1 MCTPP
6 IDPSRPFKINYL
18 FERVAFRRSLI
29 MSSLDIFRTLFLD
42 AKRAQSDTIKLSR
55 TRYRPPAP
63 SVIDKLHPT
72 WQKKRLGILCGIV
85 VLALLIATLW
95 PFNFLAPNKVTWLPG
110 TNGIRFGGNG
120 LVLSKTPAAAEGTE
134 LRKDCSLELLFRPS
148 NIDSSF
154 TLLGFYDPD
163 EGRQFLVR
171 QWRDGLLVY
180 HDVVDAQ
187 NKLKRS
193 KFDVVHVFQPG
204 KIAFLTITSGPSG
217 TVVYLNASPVQAFS
231 RFKISQKE
239 LSGQIVMGTSPI
251 EYLPGAGEVSGL
263 ALYLKELTPV
273 EVFRHYRNW
282 TAERG
287 LVPPDL
293 ESALASSYA
302 FTEGAGRDI
311 HNAVVSGADLEIPT
325 RFALPHKA
333 LLKSPVK
340 EFEANWD
347 YWNDVLRNI
356 AGFVPLGFIVCAYWA
371 CTQSRKQAILC
382 AILCGAALS
391 FIIELLQFYIPQR
404 NSGVTDIITNTLGT
418 ALGAVLMRPTLVE
431 ALLRRGKS
439 IIA

>member
-1 MCTPP
+1 
-6 IDPSRPFKINYL
+6 
-18 FERVAFRRSLI
+18 
-29 MSSLDIFRTLFLD
+29 
-42 AKRAQSDTIKLSR
+42 
-55 TRYRPPAP
+55 
-63 SVIDKLHPT
+63 VIDKLHPT
-72 WQKKRLGILCGIV
+72 WQKKRLCIFCGIV

-95 PFNFLAPNKVTWLPG
+95 PFNFFAPNKVTWLPG

-120 LVLSKTPAAAEGTE
+120 LVLSKTPSGAEGTE

-154 TLLGFYDPD
+154 TLLGFFDPK

-171 QWRDGLLVY
+171 QWRDGLLVT
-180 HDVVDAQ
+180 HDVMDTQ

-193 KFDVVHVFQPG
+193 KFDVDHVFQPG
-204 KIAFLTITSGPSG
+204 KIVLLTITSGPSG
-217 TVVYLNASPVQAFS
+217 TVVYLNASQVQAFS

-251 EYLPGAGEVSGL
+251 DYLPGSGEVSGL
-263 ALYLKELTPV
+263 ALYLKELPPT

-293 ESALASSYA
+293 ENAIASYP

-311 HNAVVSGADLEIPT
+311 HNAVVSGVDLEIPT
-325 RFALPHKA
+325 RFAVPHKA
-333 LLKSPVK
+333 LLKSPAK

-356 AGFVPLGFIVCAYWA
+356 AGFIPLGFIVCAYWA
-371 CTQSRKQAILC
+371 CKGSRKQAILC
-382 AILCGAALS
+382 AILCGGALS
-391 FIIELLQFYIPQR
+391 FVIELLQFYIPQR

-418 ALGAVLMRPTLVE
+418 ALGAVLMRPTLVQV
-431 ALLRRGKS
+431 LLRRGKS
-439 IIA
+439 IDA